1 VIVDD
6 ADAAARVPEVVDE
19 LLADPERL
27 QEMAAAMLAAAKPDA
42 ADRIADE
49 LVALAAAR
57 R

>member
-1 VIVDD
+1 MPTRRLACPLLV
-6 ADAAARVPEVVDE
+6 EE

-27 QEMAAAMLAAAKPDA
+27 QQMAAAMLAAAKPDA